1 MSSKIVK
8 INFAVRRR
16 DKTMQCKLFNFGK
29 LKPVTWCHY
38 SVLSMGRINFW
49 IFSPLLNFISQK
61 KKKKKNLNRVVILFS
76 YSLYPAFE
84 CMHSCTHMGIG
95 GHFLF
100 TSKYF
105 LHSFF
110 LNIFI
115 TLKCL
120 TYNSKWLCFYL
131 VFRIMTTWQGA
142 HFLLQMN

>member
-1 MSSKIVK
+1 MPWEEGIQ
-8 INFAVRRR
+8 
-16 DKTMQCKLFNFGK
+16 QCNVNYLTLESWNLWLNVIIQFFLWAGSTFESFHPYLTLF
-29 LKPVTWCHY
+29 L
-38 SVLSMGRINFW
+38 
-49 IFSPLLNFISQK
+49 K
-61 KKKKKNLNRVVILFS
+61 KKKIKNLNRVIILFS